1 MYHFGQCT
9 IPGHV
14 FLPCSLVPPFI
25 ILSCLPLLRF
35 VFHFLASVL
44 LVFFYRSQSP
54 VLMLKNGS
62 YYNFF
67 LLSALVSS
75 FFSFFIVTV
84 WCFLFFSQFPA
95 LYHCH
100 STYSRSTQ
108 QLCFLL
114 PFFNNSFFLVF
125 HVYHLFFSCAECR
138 FPIIPFIP
146 TPFTPPSARP
156 NENRI
161 EDSIFNLCS
170 RICLFIGYV

>member
-14 FLPCSLVPPFI
+14 FPSCSLVPPFI
-25 ILSCLPLLRF
+25 ILSCLPLLQF

-44 LVFFYRSQSP
+44 LVFLYRSQSP

-84 WCFLFFSQFPA
+84 WCFLFFPSFLPYIIVILHTQGQ
-95 LYHCH
+95 LNNCVSYYHS
-100 STYSRSTQ
+100 STILFFSVP
-108 QLCFLL
+108 CL
-114 PFFNNSFFLVF
+114 PP
-125 HVYHLFFSCAECR
+125 FFSCAECR

-146 TPFTPPSARP
+146 NPLYPSFRSSK
-156 NENRI
+156 RKL
-161 EDSIFNLCS
+161 D
-170 RICLFIGYV
+170 

>member
-25 ILSCLPLLRF
+25 ILSCLPLLQF

-44 LVFFYRSQSP
+44 LVFLYRSQSP

-75 FFSFFIVTV
+75 FFSLFIVTV
-84 WCFLFFSQFPA
+84 WCFLFFPVSCLISLSFYILKINSTIVFLITILQQFFFFSVPC
-95 LYHCH
+95 LPPFFFMHRVPVPYNPFHPH
-100 STYSRSTQ
+100 PP
-108 QLCFLL
+108 LPLL
-114 PFFNNSFFLVF
+114 PLVQTKIGLKTVFSIYVVGFAFL
-125 HVYHLFFSCAECR
+125 
-138 FPIIPFIP
+138 
-146 TPFTPPSARP
+146 
-156 NENRI
+156 
-161 EDSIFNLCS
+161 
-170 RICLFIGYV
+170 

>member
-25 ILSCLPLLRF
+25 ILSCLPLLQF

-44 LVFFYRSQSP
+44 LVFLYRSQSP

-84 WCFLFFSQFPA
+84 WCFLFFPVSCLISLSFYILKVNSTIVFLITILQQF
-95 LYHCH
+95 
-100 STYSRSTQ
+100 
-108 QLCFLL
+108 
-114 PFFNNSFFLVF
+114 FFLVF

-146 TPFTPPSARP
+146 NPLYPSFRSSK
-156 NENRI
+156 RKL
-161 EDSIFNLCS
+161 D
-170 RICLFIGYV
+170 

>member
-25 ILSCLPLLRF
+25 ILSCLPLLQF

-44 LVFFYRSQSP
+44 LVFLYRSQSP

-84 WCFLFFSQFPA
+84 WCFLFFPSFLPYIIVILHTQGQ
-95 LYHCH
+95 LNNCVSYYHS
-100 STYSRSTQ
+100 STI
-108 QLCFLL
+108 
-114 PFFNNSFFLVF
+114 
-125 HVYHLFFSCAECR
+125 LFFSVPCL
-138 FPIIPFIP
+138 PPFFFMRRVP
-146 TPFTPPSARP
+146 VPYNPFHPQPPLP
-156 NENRI
+156 LLPLVQTKI
-161 EDSIFNLCS
+161 GLKTVFSI
-170 RICLFIGYV
+170 YVVGFAFL